1 MQAVEEFGKAEEIV
15 TPASP
20 YDGAWEKSGRSLNTA
35 AVLGLLGIGVLYFN
49 AQIILTVIGILFTTL
64 AGGTPPVSGDF
75 LQRLAGTVKQYAMP
89 IRVAVVVSQY
99 VFMLLPVWW
108 LVKRWHSQN
117 VRGYT
122 RLRGCSAAEILLAV
136 IGTMAILPAGTY
148 IANEL
153 SHWMNISDSFSKVAA
168 EIFTAYSFP
177 EFVWLVF
184 VVGLTPAIC
193 EEFFFRGYVQRTF
206 ERTLGEKSLWLIGCI
221 FGLFHMQPLGL
232 ITLSMLGILFGY
244 FYYRS
249 QSLLPS
255 MAAHFTNNF
264 LAILFLYATPKVGG
278 VNLASDDQ
286 IPLSW
291 VIVTLPVAG
300 VVLFLYHK
308 LTATK
313 FKEYHV

>member
-1 MQAVEEFGKAEEIV
+1 MQSVEEFGQAEEIV

-49 AQIILTVIGILFTTL
+49 AQIILTVIGILFTAL
-64 AGGTPPVSGDF
+64 AGGAPPVSGDF
-75 LQRLAGTVKQYAMP
+75 MERLASTVKLYATP
-89 IRVAVVVSQY
+89 IRLAVVVSQY

-108 LVKRWHSQN
+108 LVKRWHTQN

-122 RLRGCSAAEILLAV
+122 RWRGCSAVEILLAV
-136 IGTMAILPAGTY
+136 IGTVAVLPAGTY

-153 SHWMNISDSFSKVAA
+153 MRWMNTSDALSKIAA
-168 EIFTAYSFP
+168 EIFTAHSFP

-206 ERTLGEKSLWLIGCI
+206 ERTLGEKSLWLIGVI

-264 LAILFLYATPKVGG
+264 LAILFLYLTPQVGD

-291 VIVTLPVAG
+291 VIVTLPIAV

-308 LTATK
+308 LTKTK
-313 FKEYHV
+313 FMNAHV